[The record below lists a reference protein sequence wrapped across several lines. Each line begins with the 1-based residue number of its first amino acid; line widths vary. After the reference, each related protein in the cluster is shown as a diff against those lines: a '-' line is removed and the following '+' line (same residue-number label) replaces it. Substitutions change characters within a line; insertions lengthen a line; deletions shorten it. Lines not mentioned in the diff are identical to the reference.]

1 MILSEKTLEKLRVLI
16 NEDTEY
22 RSGPKLVQFFNDLGF
37 QDSYGQGFPS
47 RWIYTDEKLNVING
61 SPRLDRCIKKL
72 FAPINFVGDISR
84 LDVLIAEFNKYMAFD
99 KWTVKR
105 LEAEIIFEKKDKVVI
120 DVGSQQSDPEDDF
133 LRREFNNVEFSS
145 DLIDPYIADVLKA
158 RIKEIEDCYPVGAY
172 LSVIFLAGSTLEG
185 FLLGVA
191 SKYPKAFNTT
201 KSSPKYNS
209 GKIKQF
215 HEWSLSSFI
224 EVVKELGLI
233 EYDTY
238 RFSHTLRDF
247 RNYIHPYQQLS
258 TQFKPREHTA
268 KICLQVLKASITELN
283 GSITKLNK

>member
-47 RWIYTDEKLNVING
+47 RWIYTDKKLNVING
-61 SPRLDRCIKKL
+61 SPQLDRCIKKL
-72 FAPINFVGDISR
+72 FAPINFVGDIPR
-84 LDVLIAEFNKYMAFD
+84 LDALITEFNKYMAFD

-105 LEAEIIFEKKDKVVI
+105 VNAEIIFEKKDKIVV
-120 DVGSQQSDPEDDF
+120 DFGSQQSDPEDDF
-133 LRREFNNVEFSS
+133 LKREFNNVEFTS
-145 DLIDPYIADVLKA
+145 DLIDPYIADVLKG
-158 RIKEIEDCYPVGAY
+158 RIKEIENCYPAGAY

-201 KSSPKYNS
+201 KSSPKDNN

-215 HEWSLSSFI
+215 YEWSLSSFI
-224 EVVKELGLI
+224 ETVRELGLI

-258 TQFKPREHTA
+258 HQFTPREHTA
-268 KICLQVLKASITELN
+268 KICLQVLKASITEVN
-283 GSITKLNK
+283 NHIGKLK

>member
-1 MILSEKTLEKLRVLI
+1 
-16 NEDTEY
+16 
-22 RSGPKLVQFFNDLGF
+22 
-37 QDSYGQGFPS
+37 
-47 RWIYTDEKLNVING
+47 
-61 SPRLDRCIKKL
+61 
-72 FAPINFVGDISR
+72 
-84 LDVLIAEFNKYMAFD
+84 MAFD

-120 DVGSQQSDPEDDF
+120 DVGSQQGDPEDDF
-133 LRREFNNVEFSS
+133 LRREFNNVEFTS
-145 DLIDPYIADVLKA
+145 DFIDPYIADVLKA

-201 KSSPKYNS
+201 KSSPKDNS
-209 GKIKQF
+209 GKIRQF

-224 EVVKELGLI
+224 DVVKELGLI

-258 TQFKPREHTA
+258 HQFTPREHTA
-268 KICLQVLKASITELN
+268 KICLQVLKASITEVN
-283 GSITKLNK
+283 NHIGKLK

>member
-47 RWIYTDEKLNVING
+47 RWIYTDEKLNMING

-72 FAPINFVGDISR
+72 FAPINFVGDIPR
-84 LDVLIAEFNKYMAFD
+84 LDALIAEFNKYMVFD

-120 DVGSQQSDPEDDF
+120 DVGRQQGDPEDDF
-133 LRREFNNVEFSS
+133 LRREFNNVEFTS

-201 KSSPKYNS
+201 KSSPKDNS